1 MSVRLMP
8 GQGRLWTGTWSM
20 INRPVRRWKKMGKS
34 GVDQVLVGEL
44 FFVAVVDKVI
54 FTERCT

>member
-20 INRPVRRWKKMGKS
+20 INRPVRRWNKMGKS

-44 FFVAVVDKVI
+44 FFAAVVDKVI
-54 FTERCT
+54 FAA

>member
-8 GQGRLWTGTWSM
+8 GQGRLWTGTWSL

-44 FFVAVVDKVI
+44 FFAAVVDKVI
-54 FTERCT
+54 FAA

>member
-20 INRPVRRWKKMGKS
+20 INRPVRRWEKMGKS
-34 GVDQVLVGEL
+34 GADQVLVGEL
-44 FFVAVVDKVI
+44 FFAAVVDKVI
-54 FTERCT
+54 FAARCT

>member
-20 INRPVRRWKKMGKS
+20 IKPAGQEMEKMGKS

-54 FTERCT
+54 FTARCT

>member
-20 INRPVRRWKKMGKS
+20 INRLVRRWGKMGNS
-34 GVDQVLVGEL
+34 GVNQVLDGASA
-44 FFVAVVDKVI
+44 FGMIVDKSR
-54 FTERCT
+54 FDG

>member
-1 MSVRLMP
+1 ME
-8 GQGRLWTGTWSM
+8 
-20 INRPVRRWKKMGKS
+20 KMGKS

-54 FTERCT
+54 FTARCT